1 MQIITYNC
9 PSCGA
14 KLNIDPN
21 TKESFNC
28 EYCGILIVVEK
39 KKNEPSKYC
48 KFCGKSIHFDAVIC
62 TYCGRLVEIMA
73 VQKNET
79 PKVETPQIININNNS
94 YANNNNNNYANNNNN
109 LTVMKYGKPKDKWV
123 AWALCFFLGGLGAH
137 KFYEGKVIMGVI
149 YLFTLGFFG
158 IGWFIDIFILLCKP
172 NPYYV

>member
-1 MQIITYNC
+1 MQIATYNC

-21 TKESFNC
+21 TKESFRC
-28 EYCGILIVVEK
+28 EYCDTLIIMEK
-39 KKNEPSKYC
+39 VKNEPSKYC

-62 TYCGRLVEIMA
+62 TYCGRQVEIIA

-79 PKVETPQIININNNS
+79 SKIETHPIYINNNMNNNNNI
-94 YANNNNNNYANNNNN
+94 NNNNNNN
-109 LTVMKYGKPKDKWV
+109 LNFMINRKPKDKWV
-123 AWALCFFLGGLGAH
+123 ALLLCFFLGGFGIH
-137 KFYEGKVIMGVI
+137 KFYEGKIIMGII

-158 IGWFIDIFILLCKP
+158 IGWFIDILILLFKP